1 MGVCAER
8 GPMKPFSLLLGS
20 ILSVAVIA
28 MLLLT
33 FGVKPRGPSEQ
44 GAALYNVATET
55 TMKGTVRAVEDYTCP
70 VSENEMGRHLRLQNA
85 TGTMEVHLAPARVMR
100 SQKFTFAPGDE
111 IEVLGSKVKIQGQE
125 SMIAREIT
133 RGNDTFFLRDRGGKL
148 LLIQQ

>member
-1 MGVCAER
+1 
-8 GPMKPFSLLLGS
+8 MKPFSLLLGS

-44 GAALYNVATET
+44 GAALYNIATDT

-70 VSENEMGRHLRLQNA
+70 VSENEIGRHLRLQTA
-85 TGTMEVHLAPARVMR
+85 TGTMEIHLAPARVMR
-100 SQKFTFAPGDE
+100 SQKFAFSPGDQ
-111 IEVLGSKVKIQGQE
+111 IEVVGSRVKMRGQE
-125 SMIAREIT
+125 SIIAREVT
-133 RGNDTFFLRDRGGKL
+133 RGNESFFIRDREGKL